1 MPAQKQEGR
10 GSMNKVL
17 VIDDDKE
24 LCALMKKC
32 VEQESLAADIGGKQR
47 YLFTYYS

>member
-1 MPAQKQEGR
+1 
-10 GSMNKVL
+10 MNKVL

-32 VEQESLAADIGGKQR
+32 VEWENLSTAVAYGVWQNLAVCG
-47 YLFTYYS
+47 